1 MPDDHDE
8 AADLAD
14 GVGDEQ
20 AHDTGAS
27 DTEVAEAG
35 GIGPD
40 AVQPDDEGRP
50 TGTVVGSARPTLWS
64 LLGPGRGR
72 PAAPTRT
79 EDVARGMKR
88 LDERERKWGLGA
100 VALLIAG
107 ALALYVPRLSHNT
120 TVTTVWKKVHGVWPT
135 HSGCAPMAK
144 TCPPL
149 LTVYHPSYYLL
160 PALVSFALIA
170 ILAIGLARSM
180 RTLSIFTAFLGGLAL
195 GGSILSTLGAF
206 AWGIWVL
213 ARSWR
218 LSKYGTKDAK
228 AASQVSKERLA
239 ERKEAK
245 RTKATGT
252 APPTPAGRP
261 HPERSKRYTPAKS
274 ARQAKR

>member
-8 AADLAD
+8 AADVAD
-14 GVGDEQ
+14 AVADEEGN
-20 AHDTGAS
+20 DPDG
-27 DTEVAEAG
+27 TE
-35 GIGPD
+35 PD
-40 AVQPDDEGRP
+40 ADDQPTRALARAP
-50 TGTVVGSARPTLWS
+50 RPTLWS
-64 LLGPGRGR
+64 LFGPGRPR
-72 PAAPTRT
+72 PAASIRT

-120 TVTTVWKKVHGVWPT
+120 TVSTALKKVHGAWPA
-135 HSGCAPMAK
+135 HSGCTAAQK
-144 TCPPL
+144 TCSV

-170 ILAIGLARSM
+170 LLGLGLARSM

-245 RTKATGT
+245 RTKATTT
-252 APPTPAGRP
+252 AAPAGAGRP
-261 HPERSKRYTPAKS
+261 HPERSKRYTPGEVRA
-274 ARQAKR
+274 AGDR